1 MQNTWFRTEF
11 ASPISE
17 FNSRESNIA
26 TNLGVFSAPWHALCT
41 LKWDFRGF
49 SADFYAEVQDLV
61 YGWLSLIIHS
71 ILRAKHV
78 FVRTRFRHEIEE
90 ITTNLYLISAIKWVS
105 SLFLF
110 NYFSFEDLAIYVNIN
125 FSIFYEDWNFGM
137 YSHCQTYSN

>member
-1 MQNTWFRTEF
+1 MDNPNAKYMIPNRVRKSNFRVQF
-11 ASPISE
+11 P
-17 FNSRESNIA
+17 REQHRNKSGSI
-26 TNLGVFSAPWHALCT
+26 FSTVACT
-41 LKWDFRGF
+41 LHSKVGF

-78 FVRTRFRHEIEE
+78 FVRTRFRHEIVE
-90 ITTNLYLISAIKWVS
+90 ITATLYLISAIKWVS

-110 NYFSFEDLAIYVNIN
+110 NYFSFEGLAIYVNIN

-137 YSHCQTYSN
+137 YSHCQTY